1 MSTATVALTGSEPF
15 RNHPD
20 AMPSRSTT
28 RPSPDLG
35 TPIDRNLA
43 LELVR
48 VTEGA
53 AMAAARFMGRNNKEE
68 ADRAAVDSMRRSLG
82 YVDMDGVVVIGEGEK
97 DQAPMLYIGEH
108 VGNGSEPK
116 VDVAVDPID
125 GTRLVARGLPGGIA
139 TVALAERD
147 SMFETHCYYMEK
159 LIVGPNAARVID
171 ITDTVANNLRRI
183 ARAEGRNVE
192 DLTVVVLDRERHDR
206 LLDEIRGAGARVKLI
221 MDGDV
226 AAGLM
231 AAMEHRTGID
241 VLMGIGGAPEAVL
254 AACAVK
260 CVGGGMQARL
270 WPRDDAERA
279 VVQAEG
285 KDPNRVL
292 QLDDLCSGANVFFAA
307 TGITDGELLGGVRFR
322 GRYAETHSLVMRSYS
337 GTTRWVE
344 AQHDTERLR
353 LRPAIDK
360 L

>member
-1 MSTATVALTGSEPF
+1 MSIRTARTPRRRRTD
-15 RNHPD
+15 R
-20 AMPSRSTT
+20 
-28 RPSPDLG
+28 DLG

-53 AMAAARFMGRNNKEE
+53 AMSAARFMGRNNKEE

-82 YVDMDGVVVIGEGEK
+82 FVDMDGVVVIGEGEK

-108 VGNGSEPK
+108 VGNGNQPE

-139 TVALAERD
+139 TVALAERG
-147 SMFETHCYYMEK
+147 SLFNTHCYYMEK
-159 LIVGPNAARVID
+159 LIVGPNAAKVID
-171 ITDTVANNLRRI
+171 INDTPANNLRRI
-183 ARAEGRNVE
+183 ARAEGRKVE
-192 DLTVVVLDRERHDR
+192 DLTVVVLDRERHEK
-206 LLDEIRGAGARVKLI
+206 LLRQIRAAGARVKLI

-270 WPRDDAERA
+270 APRDADERQL
-279 VVQAEG
+279 VRNEG
-285 KDPNRVL
+285 KDPDQVL
-292 QLDDLCSGANVFFAA
+292 SIDDLCAGDNVFFAA

-322 GRYAETHSLVMRSYS
+322 GKYAETSSLVMRSYS
-337 GTTRWVE
+337 GTIRYVE
-344 AQHDTERLR
+344 AQHHIERLR
-353 LRPAIDK
+353 LRPPVEPD
-360 L
+360 LG